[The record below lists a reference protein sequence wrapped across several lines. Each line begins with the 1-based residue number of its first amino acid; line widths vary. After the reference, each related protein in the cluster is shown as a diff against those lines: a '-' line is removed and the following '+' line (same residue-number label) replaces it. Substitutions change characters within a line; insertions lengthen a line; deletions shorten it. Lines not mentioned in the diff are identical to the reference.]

1 MGKLYITC
9 LYMSVYADSR
19 DGKVGGW
26 DLKETYTKCFRL
38 RRILGTSNI
47 RINRQRGKEMIQWPR
62 EFMLL

>member
-1 MGKLYITC
+1 
-9 LYMSVYADSR
+9 MSVYADSR

-38 RRILGTSNI
+38 RRILGTSNL
-47 RINRQRGKEMIQWPR
+47 RINRQRSKEMIQWPR